1 MPAITSRENQTIKLI
16 RRLLSS
22 RKSRCES
29 GLFVVEGVRLAAEA
43 VTEKIAVKTL
53 LCTPHGQYR
62 LGEDYAALI
71 AAAEQCRVI
80 DEALAQY
87 ISDTQSP
94 QGVFAVCEGM
104 PAARA
109 LPEKTPGGCL
119 VLTSLQDPG
128 NVGTI
133 LRSADAFGLS
143 MVIMSFDCP
152 DVSAPKVLRASMGAA
167 FRVPVA
173 IADPTEAIEHLK
185 SKNIPVYAAA
195 LGNESAA
202 IGDVSLCGCAV
213 VIGNEGAGLSQ
224 RLISQCDRPIM
235 IPITPGCES
244 LNAAM
249 AATVFCYEM
258 SRAAKRQAR

>member
-22 RKSRCES
+22 RKYRCES

-43 VTEKIAVKTL
+43 AAEKIAVKIL
-53 LCTPHGQYR
+53 LCTPQGQCR
-62 LGEDYAALI
+62 LGEEYAALL
-71 AAAEQCRVI
+71 AAAEQCLVI
-80 DEALAQY
+80 DEALARY

-94 QGVFAVCEGM
+94 QGVFAVCTGM
-104 PAARA
+104 PTARA

-119 VLTSLQDPG
+119 VLASLQDPG

-143 MVIMSFDCP
+143 MVIMSSDCP
-152 DVSAPKVLRASMGAA
+152 DVSSPKVLRASMGAA

-173 IADPTEAIEHLK
+173 IADPTEAVEHLK
-185 SKNIPVYAAA
+185 NKKIPVYAAA
-195 LGNESAA
+195 LGNESAS
-202 IGDVSLCGCAV
+202 IGDVSLCGSAV
-213 VIGNEGAGLSQ
+213 VIGNEGSGLPQKLLSQ
-224 RLISQCDRPIM
+224 CERPIM
-235 IPITPGCES
+235 IPIAPGCES

-258 SRAAKRQAR
+258 SRAAGRQV